1 MNRKKQINKYKII
14 IINLIFL
21 KKILIIIQK
30 LKMNKIRKIFIQ
42 VTLYQKIFKVK
53 IYNKIII
60 WLQSNNNKTQKKMIN
75 NCKYKLI
82 KILNQT
88 KEYPQHFNPKE
99 IDLIAKS
106 NKI

>member
-60 WLQSNNNKTQKKMIN
+60 WL
-75 NCKYKLI
+75 
-82 KILNQT
+82 
-88 KEYPQHFNPKE
+88 
-99 IDLIAKS
+99 
-106 NKI
+106 